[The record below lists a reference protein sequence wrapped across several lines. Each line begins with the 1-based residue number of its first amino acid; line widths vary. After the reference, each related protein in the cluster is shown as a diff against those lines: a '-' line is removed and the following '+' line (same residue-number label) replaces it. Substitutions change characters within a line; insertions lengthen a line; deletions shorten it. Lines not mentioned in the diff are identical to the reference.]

1 MLKKYIYSGF
11 SFDGLEIIQK
21 NNCTKVYRIHE
32 ILLLIEKNYNISIL
46 DIKKGIYWVVCLIST
61 FFIVEGKKYR
71 KIFQCFF
78 YNFLPTFVLV
88 KRKGYLSF
96 ASMKGMGGGE
106 LLWRKLLPVGMKQ
119 IKNCSTV
126 IVKGF

>member
-1 MLKKYIYSGF
+1 MFLALIRKNIKEKTTTKDEKIIRLEKKF
-11 SFDGLEIIQK
+11 KF
-21 NNCTKVYRIHE
+21 N
-32 ILLLIEKNYNISIL
+32 ILVF
-46 DIKKGIYWVVCLIST
+46 KKSIYWDICLIGT

-106 LLWRKLLPVGMKQ
+106 LLWRNLLPVGMKS
-119 IKNCSTV
+119 IKKCLIVT
-126 IVKGF
+126 VKGF